1 MTGKKQDTHKALYWE
16 FYEGSSK
23 QALRFGK
30 WKAIRRPMFTGE
42 VELYELSTDI
52 GEKRNVASSHP
63 EKVATAIKLMA
74 AEHVDDPNWQVR
86 PPRKRK

>member
-1 MTGKKQDTHKALYWE
+1 
-16 FYEGSSK
+16 
-23 QALRFGK
+23 
-30 WKAIRRPMFTGE
+30 MFTGE